1 MYDLEH
7 KGTIYVTGKIGSFVS
22 FFISQIKRKIFIFY
36 DTDDEAFL
44 GQEEIEYY
52 TKKPVYIF
60 SQCIQIRYSKKKTR
74 EREPVFFITL
84 FQMKNLSVFFLTAR
98 SITTFHLHKSYF
110 PV

>member
-44 GQEEIEYY
+44 GQEEIEYF
-52 TKKPVYIF
+52 TKKPVLPF
-60 SQCIQIRYSKKKTR
+60 
-74 EREPVFFITL
+74 P
-84 FQMKNLSVFFLTAR
+84 NLYR
-98 SITTFHLHKSYF
+98 
-110 PV
+110 